1 MKSWSN
7 NKKVI
12 LRNPLSTRPWQ
23 HVLEA
28 IGGYLIFGA
37 KLRSNSKIKGEVFNF
52 GPNYN
57 YSHSVIDLVREM
69 KKSWNKVSWVFNKKK
84 DLKKYYESNLLRL
97 NCSKAKKILKW
108 STILTFKETSKLTSL
123 WYKKFYSNKKHKNI
137 LKRST
142 KFLPKSNERKIM
154 KVLILAGGKGT
165 RLSEIT
171 KLIPKPMIKIVKK
184 PIIVRIIN
192 HYVKYGYKDFII
204 AGG

>member
-1 MKSWSN
+1 MVK

-69 KKSWNKVSWVFNKKK
+69 KKVGIKSPGY
-84 DLKKYYESNLLRL
+84 L
-97 NCSKAKKILKW
+97 I
-108 STILTFKETSKLTSL
+108 
-123 WYKKFYSNKKHKNI
+123 
-137 LKRST
+137 KR
-142 KFLPKSNERKIM
+142 
-154 KVLILAGGKGT
+154 
-165 RLSEIT
+165 
-171 KLIPKPMIKIVKK
+171 
-184 PIIVRIIN
+184 RI
-192 HYVKYGYKDFII
+192 
-204 AGG
+204 